1 MKHKII
7 MLYIFIPIALVVIM
21 LIIGKINLSVKFGR
35 EVQELF
41 AQSKNISGQLF
52 HKAQLDNLPEPVQR
66 YFKHV
71 LKEGQPYVSYVRL
84 KHDGQFKTG
93 LKKDWVSIKGEQ
105 YFTTEKP
112 GFIWKGTT
120 SLFVARDMYLANE
133 GRLIATILSTINVVD
148 VHGKQQYNES
158 ELLRWLGESVWFP
171 TNFLPSEKMQWSAI
185 DDSSAKLTFNYNGL
199 SLFYIV
205 KFNDAGE
212 IVQMETKRYMDEK
225 RLETWIIKPDKYEE
239 KNGVI
244 IPTKAEVFWRLKDGD
259 FSYAKFTVKTIEY
272 NEPER
277 F

>member
-1 MKHKII
+1 MTYILIVIAII
-7 MLYIFIPIALVVIM
+7 AITFL
-21 LIIGKINLSVKFGR
+21 IGKINLSIKFNKQVK
-35 EVQELF
+35 QLF
-41 AQSKNISGQLF
+41 AESKNISGKKFSYQQLEG
-52 HKAQLDNLPEPVQR
+52 LPDPVQR

-71 LKEGQPYVSYVRL
+71 LKEGQPYVSYIRL

-93 LKKDWVSIKGEQ
+93 LKKDWVNIEGEQ

-120 SLFVARDMYLANE
+120 SMFVARDMYLGNE

-148 VHGKQQYNES
+148 IHGKQQYNES

-171 TNFLPSEKMQWSAI
+171 TNFLPSEKLQWTAI
-185 DDSSAKLTFNYNGL
+185 DDSSAKPTFNYNGL
-199 SLFYIV
+199 SLYYIIN
-205 KFNDAGE
+205 FNDKGE

-239 KNGVI
+239 KNDVI
-244 IPTKAEVFWRLKDGD
+244 IPTEAEVFWRLKEGD
-259 FSYAKFTVKTIEY
+259 FSYAKFKIKRIEY
-272 NEPER
+272 NKAEM